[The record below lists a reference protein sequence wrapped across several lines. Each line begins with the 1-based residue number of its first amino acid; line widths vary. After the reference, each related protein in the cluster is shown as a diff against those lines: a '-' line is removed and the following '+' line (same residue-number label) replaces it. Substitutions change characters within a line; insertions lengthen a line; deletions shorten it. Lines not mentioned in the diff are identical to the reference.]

1 MFPLA
6 VQLYSLRAQA
16 EKDFAGVLRQV
27 AAMGYAGVEPAGF
40 WNLRPTVFRNMVQ
53 DLGMQIVGTHSPW
66 CRPSSLGEAMEVA
79 DLLGVTR
86 LACGYGPADFATLSD
101 IQRTADEVS
110 GMVAVLSRNGYT
122 LYQHNHYW
130 EFQRLDGRLKYEIF
144 AELCPRIQFELD
156 CFWSANYGMEDAVAM
171 LRLFADRCVLLHM
184 KDGRLFTPAQARA
197 TGDNLY
203 AEKACLL
210 PLGSGD
216 LSIAALLASASA
228 SASVQSVIVE
238 LDYCDVEMTEAI
250 QRSYDFLLGTG
261 LCRGRV

>member
-1 MFPLA
+1 MLPIA

-40 WNLRPTVFRNMVQ
+40 WNLRPTVFRNMAQ
-53 DLGMQIVGTHSPW
+53 DLGLQIVGTHAPW

-86 LACGYGPADFATLSD
+86 LACGYGPADFATLAD
-101 IQRTADEVS
+101 IQRTADEVN
-110 GMVAVLSRNGYT
+110 GMLEVLGRNGYT

-144 AELCPRIQFELD
+144 VDLCPGLQLELD
-156 CFWSANYGMEDAVAM
+156 CFWSANFGLEDAVAM
-171 LRLFADRCVLLHM
+171 LRRFADRCLLLHM
-184 KDGRLFTPAQARA
+184 KDGRLPTPEQARA
-197 TGDNLY
+197 AGDRLY
-203 AEKACLL
+203 AEKANLV

-216 LSIAALLASASA
+216 LPIRALLAAA
-228 SASVQSVIVE
+228 PASVQAVIVE
-238 LDYCDVEMTEAI
+238 LDYCEMEMSAAI
-250 QRSYDFLLGTG
+250 RQSFDFLLGTG